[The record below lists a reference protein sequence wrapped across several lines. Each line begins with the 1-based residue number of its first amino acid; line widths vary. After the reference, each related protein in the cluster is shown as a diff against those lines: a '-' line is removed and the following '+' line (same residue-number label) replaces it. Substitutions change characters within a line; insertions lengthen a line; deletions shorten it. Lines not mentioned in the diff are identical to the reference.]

1 MSVMARKLTRITRA
15 QALDGF
21 WLRLWLSDGS
31 VVERDVSALLWG
43 PVFERLRSDPEF
55 FASARADHG
64 TVAWPGDVD
73 LCPDVLIWDGA
84 PPRDVTERPAVR
96 LVLRAR
102 RDPA

>member
-1 MSVMARKLTRITRA
+1 MNGTLTRIARA
-15 QALDGF
+15 EALDGF
-21 WLRLWLSDGS
+21 WLKLWLTDGT

-43 PVFERLRSDPEF
+43 PVFERLRSDRAF

-84 PPRDVTERPAVR
+84 PPRDAKQRPASR
-96 LVLRAR
+96 MVLHAR
-102 RDPA
+102 RDRA